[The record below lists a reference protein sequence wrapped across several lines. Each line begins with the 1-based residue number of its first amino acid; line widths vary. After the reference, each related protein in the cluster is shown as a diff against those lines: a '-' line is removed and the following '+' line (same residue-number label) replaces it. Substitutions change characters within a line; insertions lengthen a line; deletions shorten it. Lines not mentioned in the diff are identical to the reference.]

1 MPCTGCSALHGVH
14 HNEKTKKKK
23 KEKEKKRKY
32 IGKDKRQQRSMKV

>member
-23 KEKEKKRKY
+23 KKKKRKENTL
-32 IGKDKRQQRSMKV
+32 GKIKGSREV